1 MSIITFWSNQK
12 KQNGK
17 TMSMLAIATYMAI
30 EHNMKILVV
39 STDHNQEIV
48 QRCFWK
54 EEKQKK
60 FNFGIFGPN
69 TKVLDSE
76 TGMKGLEKMIRSN
89 KITPQLITD
98 YTKVVFKD
106 RLEILLGNDSNK
118 IS

>member
-1 MSIITFWSNQK
+1 
-12 KQNGK
+12 
-17 TMSMLAIATYMAI
+17 MSMLAIAAYMAI

-89 KITPQLITD
+89 KITPQLLQIIQ
-98 YTKVVFKD
+98 
-106 RLEILLGNDSNK
+106 RLFLK
-118 IS
+118 ID